1 VDPGFFS
8 SRVLS
13 AEINGR
19 YSLNVVQPAAAI
31 PEVLGA
37 ALPDFLNSGKR
48 PATPFVM
55 PVRFIA
61 TNMPEM
67 VNGDGRCKG
76 LFI

>member
-1 VDPGFFS
+1 MEDT
-8 SRVLS
+8 VLTWFL
-13 AEINGR
+13 
-19 YSLNVVQPAAAI
+19 YLQPAAAI